1 VKLALVASAHGF
13 GHLTRL
19 IAIGEVLRR
28 QGVEPTFFTA
38 APAAL
43 VHETL
48 PGADV
53 RPWSV
58 DVGLVQQDSLTEDVP
73 GTLRLLEARASEAAI
88 DRLAGALSGFD
99 RVASDTAPTA
109 LEAARRAGVDA
120 IAVGSFG
127 WDWIYARYAG
137 LEGWAAQF
145 AAWQAPHRALEMW
158 PGPGLTGFRSVERVG
173 LVART
178 RPAHRVA
185 AWTALASFGG
195 FGLHGLDELLP
206 RIPGLTWVVA
216 PPMVPLDRPDCVAA
230 PGVPYPS
237 LVAGCDVVFTK
248 PGYGILAECIAAGTP
263 IVWAPRGA
271 FPEAPHLEV
280 AMRAR
285 GDLRID
291 HPVTDPPGFR
301 RSLAAALQRL
311 HGRPRPAPRAADGAT
326 RVARRLTEK
335 IS

>member
-1 VKLALVASAHGF
+1 MKLALVASAHGF

-19 IAIGEVLRR
+19 IAIGEALRGL
-28 QGVEPTFFTA
+28 GVEPTFFTA
-38 APAAL
+38 APPVL

-48 PGADV
+48 PGAVV
-53 RPWSV
+53 RPWWV

-73 GTLRLLEARASEAAI
+73 ATLRLLDERASEAAI
-88 DRLAGALSGFD
+88 GRLAHALSGFD

-137 LEGWAAQF
+137 LEAWAARF
-145 AAWQAPHRALEMW
+145 AAWQAPHPALEMW
-158 PGPGLTGFRSVERVG
+158 PGPGLFGFRSVERVG

-178 RPAHRVA
+178 RPAHRVGP
-185 AWTALASFGG
+185 WTALASFGG
-195 FGLHGLDELLP
+195 FGLRGLDALLP
-206 RIPGLTWVVA
+206 RIPGLIWVVA
-216 PPMVPLDRPDCVAA
+216 PPMMPLDRPDCVAA
-230 PGVPYPS
+230 PGVPYPA

-248 PGYGILAECIAAGTP
+248 PGYGILAECLAAGTP

-285 GDLRID
+285 GDIRID
-291 HPVTDPPGFR
+291 HPVGDPAGFR
-301 RSLAAALQRL
+301 RALAAALQRL
-311 HGRPRPAPRAADGAT
+311 HGQPRPLRREADGAA
-326 RVARRLTEK
+326 RVAHRLVEG

>member
-1 VKLALVASAHGF
+1 MKLALVASAHGF

-28 QGVEPTFFTA
+28 RGVEPTFFTA

-53 RPWSV
+53 RPWAA
-58 DVGLVQQDSLTEDVP
+58 DVGLVQHDSLTEDIP
-73 GTLRLLEARASEAAI
+73 ATLRLLEERGSDAAI
-88 DRLAGALSGFD
+88 DRLAAALSGFD

-120 IAVGSFG
+120 VAVGSFG
-127 WDWIYARYAG
+127 WDWIYARYPG
-137 LEGWAAQF
+137 LEGWAARF
-145 AAWQAPHRALEMW
+145 AAWQAPHPGLEMW
-158 PGPGLTGFRSVERVG
+158 PGPGLSGFRSVERVG

-178 RPAHRVA
+178 HPAHRVGG
-185 AWTALASFGG
+185 WTALVSFGG
-195 FGLHGLDELLP
+195 FGLRGLDALLP
-206 RIPGLTWVVA
+206 RVPGLTWVLA
-216 PPMVPLDRPDCVAA
+216 PPMLPLDRADCIAA
-230 PGVPYPS
+230 PGVPYPA

-248 PGYGILAECIAAGTP
+248 PGYGILAECLAAGTP

-271 FPEAPHLEV
+271 FPEAPHLER

-285 GDLRID
+285 GDVRID
-291 HPVTDPPGFR
+291 HAVSDPVAFR
-301 RSLAAALQRL
+301 AALARAVERL
-311 HGRPRPAPRAADGAT
+311 RGAPRPDPRPADGAE
-326 RVARRLTEK
+326 RVARHLVSK
-335 IS
+335 IP